1 MQVLLVDDS
10 PVMRHFVARTLRMTG
25 VDVSIHEAGDGREA
39 VRLAWSLRPDLII
52 TDLNMPE
59 MSGEELIDNLR
70 HTPELCRTPVIVVSA
85 VRSPGKTQSLIGAGA
100 LAYMTKPLSP
110 EALRRSLLLILESKT

>member
-39 VRLAWSLRPDLII
+39 VNLAWRLRPDLII

-59 MSGEELIDNLR
+59 MSGEELLETVR
-70 HTPELCRTPVIVVSA
+70 CTPELRGTPVIVLSA

-100 LAYMTKPLSP
+100 FAYMTKPLSP
-110 EALRRSLLLILESKT
+110 EALRRSLLQILENKT